1 MKRTLAVLA
10 LVIVCVAW
18 SYQARAAI
26 IGDTILPMWR
36 DGFGDA
42 VDGYVEAAPGDT
54 VRVYFEVNHNPFWQG
69 LDQIRTEIW
78 WDTAVIA
85 NPGSGDGLTYV
96 TQFYEDAASPW
107 GYWGSEVTNPP
118 GLNYAAAQDWS
129 TPQYNHYLKLDFW
142 AQYMWTY
149 DDMNVVGF
157 DIPIRPDAP
166 LGETVVGQK
175 YLGVLWGGVYMSGE
189 RSVGYATDVALTINI
204 VPEPA
209 TMGLVALGGLAAV
222 LRRRRK

>member
-1 MKRTLAVLA
+1 MKKLFAVLVLAVICA
-10 LVIVCVAW
+10 AW
-18 SYQARAAI
+18 AYQADAAI
-26 IGDTILPMWR
+26 IGDTVLPMWR

-96 TQFYEDAASPW
+96 QQFEDDGAGWTSD
-107 GYWGSEVTNPP
+107 VTIS
-118 GLNYAAAQDWS
+118 NYGAGMDWS

-142 AQYMWTY
+142 FQYMWTY
-149 DDMNVVGF
+149 EGMRVVGF

-166 LGETVVGQK
+166 LGETVIGQR

-189 RSVGYATDVALTINI
+189 RSVGYQTDVALTINV

-209 TMGLVALGGLAAV
+209 TLSLLGLGGLAAL

>member
-1 MKRTLAVLA
+1 MKKALAVLA
-10 LVIVCVAW
+10 LAVVCVAW
-18 SYQARAAI
+18 SYQANAAI

-36 DGFGDA
+36 DQYGDA
-42 VDGYVEAAPGDT
+42 LDGYVEAAPGDT

-69 LDQIRTEIW
+69 LDQIRTELW

-85 NPGSGDGLTYV
+85 NPGDGDPLTYV
-96 TQFYEDAASPW
+96 TQFYDDGAGWTSD
-107 GYWGSEVTNPP
+107 VTIS
-118 GLNYAAAQDWS
+118 NYTAGMDWS

-142 AQYMWTY
+142 QSYMWTY
-149 DDMNVVGF
+149 DAMRVVGY

-166 LGETVVGQK
+166 LGETVLGAN
-175 YLGVLWGGVYMSGE
+175 YLGVLWGSVYMSGG
-189 RSVGYATDVALTINI
+189 RSVGYLDDVALTINV

-209 TMGLVALGGLAAV
+209 TMGLLAIGGVAAL

>member
-1 MKRTLAVLA
+1 MKRLLAVLA
-10 LVIVCVAW
+10 LAIVCAAW
-18 SYQARAAI
+18 AYQADAAI

-36 DGFGDA
+36 DEFGDA

-54 VRVYFEVNHNPFWQG
+54 VRVYFEVNHNPYWQG
-69 LDQIRTEIW
+69 LDQIRTEMW

-85 NPGSGDGLTYV
+85 NPGDGTPSTYV
-96 TQFYEDAASPW
+96 TQFYDNGAGWISDVA
-107 GYWGSEVTNPP
+107 NPP
-118 GLNYAAAQDWS
+118 GGNYNAPPDWS

-149 DDMNVVGF
+149 DAMRVVGF

-166 LGETVVGQK
+166 LGETVIGQK
-175 YLGVLWGGVYMSGE
+175 YLGVLWGGVYMSGT
-189 RSVGYATDVALTINI
+189 RDQHYLTDVALTINV

-209 TMGLVALGGLAAV
+209 TMGLLGLGGLAAL